1 MSKQGNTGTSTNR
14 EQLVEI
20 ALDKLLKTGETL
32 SFRGLLIK
40 EPEVIDFLI
49 KYQSMVLDAN
59 PPPPYFVTN
68 FFIDTLNYE
77 KQRLM
82 KRINKMDEFK
92 LKFEPINDKA
102 KKELE
107 AQEEQKRFDANPVN
121 GGGSYRRGTSK
132 RSNKKSRKT
141 KYKRH

>member
-1 MSKQGNTGTSTNR
+1 MSSIQGNAGTSTNR
-14 EQLVEI
+14 EQLVER
-20 ALDKLLKTGETL
+20 ALEKLLTGDSL

-40 EPEVIDFLI
+40 EPEVVDFLI
-49 KYQSMVLDAN
+49 KYQPMVLDAN

-92 LKFEPINDKA
+92 LKFKPINDRDYW
-102 KKELE
+102 LE
-107 AQEEQKRFDANPVN
+107 
-121 GGGSYRRGTSK
+121 
-132 RSNKKSRKT
+132 
-141 KYKRH
+141 

>member
-1 MSKQGNTGTSTNR
+1 MSSIQGNAGTSTNR
-14 EQLVEI
+14 EQLVER
-20 ALDKLLKTGETL
+20 ALEKLLTGDSL

-49 KYQSMVLDAN
+49 KYQPMVLDAN

-92 LKFEPINDKA
+92 LKFKPINDKA
-102 KKELE
+102 MEEWQKIE
-107 AQEEQKRFDANPVN
+107 AQKRFDEAPYN
-121 GGGSYRRGTSK
+121 GGSYRRGTNK